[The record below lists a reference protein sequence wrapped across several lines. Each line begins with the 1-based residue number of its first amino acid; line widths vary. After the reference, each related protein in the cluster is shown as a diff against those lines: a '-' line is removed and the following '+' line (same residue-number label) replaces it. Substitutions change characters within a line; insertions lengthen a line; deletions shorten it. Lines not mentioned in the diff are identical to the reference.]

1 MYIYLD
7 VFEYANFIVLIT
19 LIINLIIIL
28 IINYLF

>member
-19 LIINLIIIL
+19 LIINLIFIL